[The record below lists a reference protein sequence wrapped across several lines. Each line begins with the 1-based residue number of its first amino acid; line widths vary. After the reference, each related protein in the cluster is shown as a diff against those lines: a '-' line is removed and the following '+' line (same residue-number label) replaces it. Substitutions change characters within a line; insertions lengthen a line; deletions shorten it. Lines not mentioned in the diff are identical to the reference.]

1 LHYDFDKTA
10 DRAGSG
16 SVKWSDSIMEGM
28 HGRRG
33 LLPLWVADMD
43 FDCAEP
49 IMRAVAQT
57 ASSGIF
63 GYTYRTDDY
72 ADAVKGWFL
81 RRHGW
86 RIESDWM
93 VYSPGVVTGINA
105 IIQEFTSPGEK
116 VIIQS
121 PVYHPFAHSI
131 ENNGRKVLDNRLVE
145 LGGGDYGINFEDLE
159 RKASDPLARMI
170 LLCSPHNP
178 VGKVWTRAELERLG
192 EICISNGVIVVSDE
206 IHCDLVYEGH
216 AHVPFSSLR
225 KDFEGNCITCTAAGK
240 TFNLAGLQMANLIV
254 SDPEKRD
261 ALVRRM
267 EANGIQEPTPFGLKA
282 AIAAYSHG
290 DEWLEQVLS
299 YLQGNIDF
307 MDSFFKE
314 NVPEV
319 VFRKPDGTYLAWLDF
334 RALGLG
340 NEGLARMITY
350 EAGLA
355 LNHGYIFGEAGSG
368 FERLNF
374 ACSRTTLE
382 KALLGIE
389 KGVRQHSRGQ

>member
-1 LHYDFDKTA
+1 MHYDFDRFA

-16 SVKWSDSIMEGM
+16 SVKWSDSIMEEID
-28 HGRRG
+28 GRKG

-49 IMRAVAQT
+49 IMRAVAQA

-63 GYTYRTDDY
+63 GYTYRTEDY
-72 ADAVKGWFL
+72 AEAVKGWFM

-86 RIESDWM
+86 RIQSDWI

-105 IIQEFTSPGEK
+105 VIQEFTLPGEK

-131 ENNGRKVLDNRLVE
+131 ENNGRTILDNRLVE
-145 LGGGDYGINFEDLE
+145 LGGGDYGIDFEDLE
-159 RKASDPLARMI
+159 RKASDPLAKLI
-170 LLCSPHNP
+170 LLCNPHNP
-178 VGKVWTRAELERLG
+178 VGKVWTRPELERLW

-216 AHVPFSSLR
+216 EHVPFSSIR
-225 KDFEGNCITCTAAGK
+225 EDFKENCIACTAAGK
-240 TFNLAGLQMANLIV
+240 TFNLAGLQMANLLV
-254 SDPEKRD
+254 SDPEKRKT
-261 ALVRRM
+261 LVRRM

-282 AIAAYSHG
+282 AIAAYSQG
-290 DEWLEQVLS
+290 DEWLDQVLS
-299 YLQGNIDF
+299 YLQDNINF
-307 MDSFFKE
+307 MGSFIEEK
-314 NVPEV
+314 VPEV
-319 VFRKPDGTYLAWLDF
+319 SFRKPDGTYLAWLDF

-340 NEGLARMITY
+340 NEGLARMIAD

-355 LNHGYIFGEAGSG
+355 LNHGYIFGVAGSG

-374 ACSRTTLE
+374 ACSRSTLE
-382 KALLGIE
+382 KALM
-389 KGVRQHSRGQ
+389 GVERAVKQHNRR